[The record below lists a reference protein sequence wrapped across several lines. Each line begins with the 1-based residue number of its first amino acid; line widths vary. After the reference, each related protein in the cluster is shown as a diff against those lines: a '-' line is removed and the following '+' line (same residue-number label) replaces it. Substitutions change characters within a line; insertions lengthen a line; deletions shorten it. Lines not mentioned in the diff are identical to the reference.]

1 MSCRNFSP
9 EAPGDAVSG
18 DVVSAHPS
26 CSPEAGYSL
35 RPFSPEE
42 ATPLPAASPGLTA
55 AFRASFPQHLSA
67 PASRQRFGDSEI
79 QRSQRPPLRSPQ
91 PGDADRRCDAPWP
104 FAHICWWPGCWVPR
118 GGLRVSL
125 LGPSSPQA
133 ARSPGRRPSKGPGD
147 SEKRREDQQIPSVQA
162 SGHSHGAWRDKVSFP
177 GLNGPGRGQ
186 QEQGRRFG
194 ELRVV

>member
-1 MSCRNFSP
+1 MWFLVMWFLHIRRAARKLVTP
-9 EAPGDAVSG
+9 SG
-18 DVVSAHPS
+18 R
-26 CSPEAGYSL
+26 SL
-35 RPFSPEE
+35 PRRQPLFQQLLQASQQLSEPLCLS
-42 ATPLPAASPGLTA
+42 TCQPLPPVRDLGIPRHREASGRPSG
-55 AFRASFPQHLSA
+55 A
-67 PASRQRFGDSEI
+67 PS
-79 QRSQRPPLRSPQ
+79 

-147 SEKRREDQQIPSVQA
+147 SEKGREDKQIPSVQA

>member
-1 MSCRNFSP
+1 MQPGSWLLPPAILSRGGNPSSSSFSRP
-9 EAPGDAVSG
+9 HSSFPSLFSSAPVSPCL
-18 DVVSAHPS
+18 PS
-26 CSPEAGYSL
+26 EIWGF
-35 RPFSPEE
+35 RDTEK
-42 ATPLPAASPGLTA
+42 PAAA
-55 AFRASFPQHLSA
+55 PQEP
-67 PASRQRFGDSEI
+67 PAR
-79 QRSQRPPLRSPQ
+79 
-91 PGDADRRCDAPWP
+91 DADRRCDAPWP

-125 LGPSSPQA
+125 LGPGSPQA

-177 GLNGPGRGQ
+177 GLNRPGRGQ